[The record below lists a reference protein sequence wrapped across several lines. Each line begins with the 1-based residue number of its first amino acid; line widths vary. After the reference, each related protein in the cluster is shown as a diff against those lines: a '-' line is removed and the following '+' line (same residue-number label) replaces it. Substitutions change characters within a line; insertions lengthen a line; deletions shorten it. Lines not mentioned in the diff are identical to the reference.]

1 MALLGL
7 FYGQET
13 FSKVNQLRIRP
24 KLYAFVAAGLMG
36 HCPLVMY
43 THALFCSNYPENH
56 RLSLKIKIS
65 SQLASTFCIFSM
77 WRISYFNERK
87 TVSLSGTKPDLIT
100 GYENRDDEEERP
112 ARLGKSL
119 CSYGMEERGFL
130 QVATQTGHS
139 LGHATEI
146 L

>member
-43 THALFCSNYPENH
+43 VHSCFILLQLPRESLIIFEN
-56 RLSLKIKIS
+56 
-65 SQLASTFCIFSM
+65 
-77 WRISYFNERK
+77 
-87 TVSLSGTKPDLIT
+87 
-100 GYENRDDEEERP
+100 
-112 ARLGKSL
+112 
-119 CSYGMEERGFL
+119 
-130 QVATQTGHS
+130 
-139 LGHATEI
+139 
-146 L
+146 